1 METFSNVCI
10 FMEMWIK
17 VNVREN
23 SSLAG
28 KKNINWKKQDILGFY
43 DVLNTMYFFTL
54 ANKIIKKTEM

>member
-1 METFSNVCI
+1 
-10 FMEMWIK
+10 MEMWIK